1 MKLITT
7 DLRSTKSTEHEV
19 SVDNLLELMRVVR
32 TKNRMGIKPTTRLV
46 FAGMKTKR
54 AGKISPDL
62 EKWSEEWK
70 RYSVSSMLMGEK
82 EVIFKMKP
90 SVAELKRLNGESK

>member
-1 MKLITT
+1 MKLKTV

-32 TKNRMGIKPTTRLV
+32 DKNRRGIRPTTRLV
-46 FAGMKTKR
+46 FSGMKTKR
-54 AGKISPDL
+54 AGAISPDL